1 MRHIR
6 AKVVCLFRHQH
17 RILLTEGND
26 LIKDEKYVIPVG
38 GGIEFGEKSTDAV
51 RRETFEEIGAEIDNL
66 RLLGICENMFTSS
79 SAAGHEIVFVYEAE
93 FKDKSFYQ
101 RENIPG
107 IEADGEGVIV
117 RWFDE
122 DDILNGS
129 LPFYPDG
136 IIDML

>member
-6 AKVVCLFRHQH
+6 AKAVCLFRHQR
-17 RILLTEGND
+17 RILLAEGYD
-26 LIKDEKYVIPVG
+26 PVKDETYVIPVG
-38 GGIEFGEKSTDAV
+38 GGIEFGEKSTDAA

-66 RLLGICENMFTSS
+66 RLLGISENIFTSS

-93 FKDKSFYQ
+93 FKDSSFYQ
-101 RENIPG
+101 REQIPG
-107 IEADGEGVIV
+107 IETNGARFIV

-136 IIDML
+136 IINIL